1 MNAIHITQGFGK
13 MIGISSI
20 NTPTSTNPFCKS
32 MQKTSSIC
40 KSCYAQR
47 GESYRKGLVGAF
59 SRNLFLTQRPLEE
72 GEIPAIDAN
81 IFRFHSYGEIHNAQH
96 LENYMTIAATNPHTI
111 FTLWT
116 KRKGIVQ
123 RVLKKGGKPDN
134 MILIYSSPVVDKQVK
149 LPKGFDKVFTVY
161 SKDNAQDTA
170 INCHGS
176 CNTCRLCYSHNDTTY
191 INEIIK

>member
-1 MNAIHITQGFGK
+1 MNAVHITQGEGK
-13 MIGISSI
+13 MLGISSI

-32 MQKTSSIC
+32 MQKTDSVC

-47 GESYRKGLVGAF
+47 GESHRTHLVDAF
-59 SRNLFLTQRPLEE
+59 SRNLFLTQRSLEI
-72 GEIPAIDAN
+72 GEIPTINAN
-81 IFRFHSYGEIHNAQH
+81 IFRFHSYGELHNMQH
-96 LENYMTIAATNPHTI
+96 FINYLYIAAGNPHTI

-123 RVLKKGGKPDN
+123 RVLKSRTKPDN
-134 MILIYSSPVVDKQVK
+134 MILIYSSPVVDKQAT

-161 SKDNAQDTA
+161 SKDNAQDTT

-176 CNTCRLCYSHNDTTY
+176 CNTCRLCYSHNDTIN
-191 INEIIK
+191 INEIKR

>member
-1 MNAIHITQGFGK
+1 MNAIHITQGAGK
-13 MIGISSI
+13 MLGISSI

-32 MQKTSSIC
+32 MQKTNSVC

-47 GESYRKGLVGAF
+47 GESYRTGLIDAF
-59 SRNLFLTQRPLEE
+59 SRNLFLTQRPLGL
-72 GEIPAIDAN
+72 GEIPTINAT
-81 IFRFHSYGEIHNAQH
+81 IFRFHSYGELHNAQH
-96 LENYMTIAATNPHTI
+96 LENYMTIAATKPHTI

-123 RVLKKGGKPDN
+123 RVLKSRTKPDN
-134 MILIYSSPVVDKQVK
+134 MIIIYSSPLVDKQAR

-161 SKDNAQDTA
+161 SKGSAQDTA